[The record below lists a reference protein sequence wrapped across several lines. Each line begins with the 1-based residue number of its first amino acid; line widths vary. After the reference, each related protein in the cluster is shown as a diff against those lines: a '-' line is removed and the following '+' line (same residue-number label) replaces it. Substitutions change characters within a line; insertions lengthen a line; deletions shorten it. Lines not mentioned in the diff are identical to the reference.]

1 MAVVVSAR
9 TGVSARRRKV
19 RGPSAGW
26 VPAGLVLVAAVAVL
40 CWFGVPVAE
49 VAAFAGHV
57 GVGVMLPGMLLWRA
71 LGPGGGS
78 LPADLAAGLALG
90 YAVEVLVYVAARA
103 AGVPLAVAGWPV
115 VTIVAFVVVPR
126 LRRHWRGRGVRVP
139 VGWAWAMSAVVGYL
153 LAWSA
158 QQFYRV
164 HGLAWPGNAGPY
176 VDMSY
181 HLALLG
187 EIKHHVPPTFPT
199 VLGERLSYH
208 WFVYAE
214 MAATSWVTGIEPQT
228 LLYRLTALP
237 MLAGLAV
244 LVAAIA
250 WRLTG
255 RPWAGVAAI
264 LVTCFVCSPELHH
277 GGLDL
282 FTTRSL
288 FTAWLS
294 PTQNFGALLFAP
306 VVLLLIGF
314 LRSGQGR
321 WAVVSILLLALT
333 GAKAT
338 FLPLVLGGLALV
350 AGTSWLVRRRLD
362 RTALTA
368 GGIALACL
376 VTAQFVLFG
385 GGSQGMTIA
394 PLDTMRRAWAMAAE
408 LTDTE
413 MAGAPLGDL
422 LGLGA
427 LHLICLI
434 CVWAGLAG
442 LVTYGAVPFH
452 PAGPGTGRWGMLLD
466 PAVLLLLG
474 IGAAGVGAMLVL
486 GHPAASQLYFLEGA
500 RPYLSIAAVAGG
512 LALVRTC
519 RRLWPVAGC
528 ALVLGT
534 IMAVTVKAV
543 MGPALPVPPHD
554 LPGIALPYLV
564 LGFAT
569 WAVWLALVWWRRPVA
584 LVLVAL
590 ATGYVLPD
598 TAVKVAEQLGPP
610 GEFAPTLPAGG
621 MEAARWLRD
630 HSTPDD
636 VVATNRHCRPL
647 PAPYCDSRHYWVSA
661 YSERRVL
668 VEGWAYAESTLSRAP
683 LTDESYLSL
692 GFADPVR
699 LAANDSVFLAP
710 SATNI
715 ERLVRTY
722 DVDWLF
728 VDGKVP
734 ALGRFARLRFRSGT
748 CSVYRL

>member
-1 MAVVVSAR
+1 M
-9 TGVSARRRKV
+9 RR
-19 RGPSAGW
+19 PSAGW
-26 VPAGLVLVAAVAVL
+26 VPAGLVVVAAVVVL
-40 CWFGVPVAE
+40 CRFGVPVAE
-49 VAAFAGHV
+49 IAAFAGHV
-57 GVGVMLPGMLLWRA
+57 GVGVMVPGVLLWRA

-78 LPADLAAGLALG
+78 LPVDLAAGLALG
-90 YAVEVLVYVAARA
+90 YAVEVLVYIAARA
-103 AGVPLAVAGWPV
+103 AGVPLAVVVWPV
-115 VTIVAFVVVPR
+115 VTIGAFVVVPR
-126 LRRHWRGRGVRVP
+126 LRRHWRGGGVRVP

-153 LAWSA
+153 LVWSA

-164 HGLAWPGNAGPY
+164 HGLAWPGNAAPY

-187 EIKHHVPPTFPT
+187 EIKHHVPPTFPM

-244 LVAAIA
+244 LVAAVG

-264 LVTCFVCSPELHH
+264 LVTCFVCSPELHE

-306 VVLLLIGF
+306 VVLLLVGF

-321 WAVVSILLLALT
+321 WAAVSILLVALM

-350 AGTSWLVRRRLD
+350 LGMSWLVRRRLD
-362 RTALTA
+362 RTAMIA

-376 VTAQFVLFG
+376 VTARYALFG

-394 PLDTMRRAWAMAAE
+394 PLDTMRRAWAMAAD
-408 LTDTE
+408 LTNTE

-422 LGLGA
+422 LGLGV
-427 LHLICLI
+427 LHLTCLI

-442 LVTYGAVPFH
+442 LATYGAVPFH
-452 PAGPGTGRWGMLLD
+452 PARPLHPEGPLRSARPLHAAGAWGMLLD

-512 LALVRTC
+512 LALLRTC
-519 RRLWPVAGC
+519 RRLRPVAGC

-534 IMAVTVKAV
+534 VLAVTVKAV
-543 MGPALPVPPHD
+543 MGPALPVSPHD

-564 LGFAT
+564 LGFAA
-569 WAVWLALVWWRRPVA
+569 WVVWLALVWWRRPAA

-590 ATGYVLPD
+590 AMGYVLPD
-598 TAVKVAEQLGPP
+598 TAAKVVDQLGPP
-610 GEFAPTLPAGG
+610 GDFTVTLPEGG
-621 MEAARWLRD
+621 MEASRWLRD
-630 HSTPDD
+630 HSAPDD
-636 VVATNRHCRPL
+636 VVATNGHCRPL
-647 PAPYCDSRHYWVSA
+647 RSPYCDSRHYWVSA

-715 ERLVRTY
+715 ARLIRAY
-722 DVDWLF
+722 DVEWLL
-728 VDGKVP
+728 VDGKAP
-734 ALGRFARLRFRSGT
+734 PLGQFARLRFRSGA
-748 CSVYRL
+748 CSVYQL